1 MLLIGQSLEFHRE
14 PLAAALRARDAAP
27 IIARA
32 EAQLAAGADALD
44 LNVGAHGTA
53 IDLAWIAEVLRPAT
67 YGRPLFLDT
76 ASPAT
81 IALAFELC
89 EREGVPRPL
98 AANALPV
105 GGPPG
110 GVDDDAPDDAV
121 EGLLR
126 AVVRA
131 RAALVVSPRGIDA
144 GVEATASA
152 QAVVDAAVA
161 GAIRA
166 RDAGLNEP
174 LYLDALTYPAL
185 VDAGGCRRSLEV
197 LRLLRAVP
205 NVERLAAVGNVGAA
219 APAHLAA
226 TLRVVY
232 AAAATGAG
240 ATALL
245 LPVEEPAVVRAVRLA
260 AHEVMPA
267 TADEYWLLDL
277 ADAVARD
284 APTPKPPLTLM
295 EAARVIFIP

>member
-32 EAQLAAGADALD
+32 ETQLAAGADALD
-44 LNVGAHGTA
+44 LNAGVGGAA
-53 IDLAWIAEVLRPAT
+53 IDLAWIAEAIRPAT

-110 GVDDDAPDDAV
+110 SVDDDAVA
-121 EGLLR
+121 GLLR

-131 RAALVVSPRGIDA
+131 RAALVVSPRLVDG
-144 GVEATASA
+144 GGEAAASA

-166 RDAGLNEP
+166 REAGLNEP

-185 VDAGGCRRSLEV
+185 IDPDGCRRSLAV

-205 NVERLAAVGNVGAA
+205 NVERLAAVGNAGAA
-219 APAHLAA
+219 APAALAA
-226 TLRVVY
+226 ALRVVY

-245 LPVEEPAVVRAVRLA
+245 LPVEEPAVVRAVRVAGHALP
-260 AHEVMPA
+260 PA
-267 TADEYWLLDL
+267 TAEERWLLEL

-295 EAARVIFIP
+295 EAARAIFVPLG